1 MSCIECWFYG
11 KDEQKHI
18 MADIKS
24 ILKGH
29 VPNIVNNFIDK
40 RIEEMNDVDQAN
52 QKCIQYND

>member
-1 MSCIECWFYG
+1 MSCIKCGFNG

-18 MADIKS
+18 MADIKW

-40 RIEEMNDVDQAN
+40 LIEEMNDADQAN
-52 QKCIQYND
+52 QKCIM